1 MTKMDDDTHPDNK
14 TIWDA
19 VMQARMALAELK
31 GMMTMHLREGE
42 HHHPPCAPAAN
53 LQRTMLAAA
62 GASILALLSA
72 LGSIALE
79 FMRR

>member
-1 MTKMDDDTHPDNK
+1 MDEEKEKPGDRTV
-14 TIWDA
+14 WDA
-19 VMQARMALAELK
+19 VMQARMDLAELK

-79 FMRR
+79 IIRH

>member
-1 MTKMDDDTHPDNK
+1 MADNMN
-14 TIWDA
+14 TPGDRTVWDA
-19 VMQARMALAELK
+19 VMKARMDLAELK

-53 LQRTMLAAA
+53 LQRTMLTAA

-72 LGSIALE
+72 LGSIVMELL
-79 FMRR
+79 RH

>member
-1 MTKMDDDTHPDNK
+1 MDDENHPDNR

-19 VMQARMALAELK
+19 VMQARMDLAELK

-42 HHHPPCAPAAN
+42 HHHPPCAPAAH
-53 LQRTMLAAA
+53 LQRTMLTAA

-72 LGSIALE
+72 IGSIAIE

>member
-1 MTKMDDDTHPDNK
+1 MADNMN
-14 TIWDA
+14 TPGDRTVWDA
-19 VMQARMALAELK
+19 VMKARMDLAELK

-53 LQRTMLAAA
+53 LQRMMLTAA
-62 GASILALLSA
+62 GAFILALLSA

-79 FMRR
+79 LMRH

>member
-1 MTKMDDDTHPDNK
+1 MADNMN
-14 TIWDA
+14 TPGDRTVWDA
-19 VMQARMALAELK
+19 VMKARMDLAELK
-31 GMMTMHLREGE
+31 GMMTMHLREVE

-53 LQRTMLAAA
+53 LQRMMLTAA

-79 FMRR
+79 LMRH

>member
-1 MTKMDDDTHPDNK
+1 MDDENHPDNR

-19 VMQARMALAELK
+19 VMQARMDLAELK

-53 LQRTMLAAA
+53 LQRTMLTAA

-72 LGSIALE
+72 IGSIAIE

>member
-1 MTKMDDDTHPDNK
+1 MDSNDGHADNK

-19 VMQARMALAELK
+19 VMKARMDLAELK

-53 LQRTMLAAA
+53 MQRTMFAAA

-72 LGSIALE
+72 LGGIVLE
-79 FMRR
+79 IMRH

>member
-1 MTKMDDDTHPDNK
+1 MADNMN
-14 TIWDA
+14 TPGDRTVWDA
-19 VMQARMALAELK
+19 VMKARMDLAELK

-53 LQRTMLAAA
+53 LQRMMLTAA
-62 GASILALLSA
+62 GASLLALLSA

-79 FMRR
+79 LMRH

>member
-1 MTKMDDDTHPDNK
+1 MADNMN
-14 TIWDA
+14 TPGDRTVWDA
-19 VMQARMALAELK
+19 GMKARMDLAELK

-53 LQRTMLAAA
+53 LQRMMLTAA

-72 LGSIALE
+72 LGRIAMELL
-79 FMRR
+79 RR

>member
-1 MTKMDDDTHPDNK
+1 MADNMN
-14 TIWDA
+14 TPGDRTVWDA
-19 VMQARMALAELK
+19 VMKARMDLAELK

-53 LQRTMLAAA
+53 LQRMMMTAA

-72 LGSIALE
+72 LGSIVRE
-79 FMRR
+79 FLRH

>member
-1 MTKMDDDTHPDNK
+1 MEPDSHPDNK

-19 VMQARMALAELK
+19 VMQARMDLAELK

-53 LQRTMLAAA
+53 MQRTMLTAA

-72 LGSIALE
+72 LGSIVMELL
-79 FMRR
+79 RH

>member
-1 MTKMDDDTHPDNK
+1 MADNMN
-14 TIWDA
+14 TPGDRTVWDA
-19 VMQARMALAELK
+19 VMKARMDLAELK

-53 LQRTMLAAA
+53 LQRMMLTAA

-72 LGSIALE
+72 LGSIAMEL
-79 FMRR
+79 MRH

>member
-1 MTKMDDDTHPDNK
+1 MDDENHPDNRS
-14 TIWDA
+14 IWDA
-19 VMQARMALAELK
+19 VMQARMDLAELK

-53 LQRTMLAAA
+53 LQRTMLTAA

-72 LGSIALE
+72 IGSIAIE

>member
-1 MTKMDDDTHPDNK
+1 MNENIPDNH

-19 VMQARMALAELK
+19 VMQSRMDIAELK
-31 GMMTMHLREGE
+31 GMLTMHFRDGE

-53 LQRTMLAAA
+53 MQRMMLTAA

-72 LGSIALE
+72 LGTIVWQLTGG
-79 FMRR
+79 R